1 MGLFDLFRSK
11 TFEEK
16 INDIYEEA
24 VKVAIQKCGGE
35 EFLAGILVHSAIAS
49 TYDTIRKDKSLLS
62 LSGLTESEYETL
74 MENICKKMLN
84 KYLKSY

>member
-1 MGLFDLFRSK
+1 MGLLDLFRSK

-16 INDIYEEA
+16 ISNVYEEA
-24 VKVAIQKCGGE
+24 IRAAIQQCGGE
-35 EFLAGILVHSAIAS
+35 EFLAGIFVHSSIAS
-49 TYDTIRKDKSLLS
+49 TYDTLRKDRDFLS
-62 LSGLTESEYETL
+62 ASGLTEPEYEKL